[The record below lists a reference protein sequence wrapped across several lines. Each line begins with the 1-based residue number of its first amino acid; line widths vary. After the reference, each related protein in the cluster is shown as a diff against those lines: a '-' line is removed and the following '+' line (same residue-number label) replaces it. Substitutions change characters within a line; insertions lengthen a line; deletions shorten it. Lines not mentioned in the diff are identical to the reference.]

1 MFVEY
6 QIFNDFKN
14 VHLLTIIKSYDMGFD
29 DFFEDKRKHHGN
41 YREHGYHRGHD
52 DHDYSRHSQERHY
65 PSHGN
70 ESHLKML
77 AILNRIRNNRK
88 LKLMVAMAVIV
99 LLIIAVAVII
109 ALLPLILQRRYGTPQ
124 YQVLSLF

>member
-1 MFVEY
+1 
-6 QIFNDFKN
+6 
-14 VHLLTIIKSYDMGFD
+14 MGFD
-29 DFFEDKRKHHGN
+29 DFFEDKRKHRGN

-88 LKLMVAMAVIV
+88 LKLIVIMAVIV

-109 ALLPLILQRRYGTPQ
+109 ALLPLLIQ
-124 YQVLSLF
+124 LFNYISQNGVQGVFDAVTGFLDKLWKGSGK

>member
-1 MFVEY
+1 MEY
-6 QIFNDFKN
+6 
-14 VHLLTIIKSYDMGFD
+14 D

-109 ALLPLILQRRYGTPQ
+109 ALLPLIIQ
-124 YQVLSLF
+124 LFNYISQNGVQGVFDAVTGFLDKLWKGSGK